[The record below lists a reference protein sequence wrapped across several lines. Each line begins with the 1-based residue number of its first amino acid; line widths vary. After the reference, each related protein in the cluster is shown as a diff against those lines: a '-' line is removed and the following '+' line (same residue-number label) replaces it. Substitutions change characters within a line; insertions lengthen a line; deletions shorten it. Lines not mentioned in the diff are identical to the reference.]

1 MNPETFLV
9 LLSVAALEALL
20 SGDNALVLAVMV
32 RPLPTHL
39 RRKALFY
46 GVLGA
51 YLLRGLALL
60 FAVYVIRL
68 WWVQVLGGLYLL
80 FLMLQHFR
88 DHPEA
93 KPLPEATAREFWRVV
108 LLINL
113 VDLAFAVDSIL
124 AVVAFSQDLLLVFL
138 GVALGILFIRL
149 AASYVVAVME
159 RYPSLEKVAYA
170 LVGWAGLKLLL
181 EGSATLAEL
190 LHRPELAWHLPK
202 PAFWGVTFLILLGG
216 SLLAL
221 RKHA

>member
-1 MNPETFLV
+1 MSGEAPLV
-9 LLSVAALEALL
+9 LLSVAVLEALL

-32 RPLPTHL
+32 KPLPAHL

-88 DHPEA
+88 NHPEA
-93 KPLPEATAREFWRVV
+93 QRLPAVTAREFWRVV

-124 AVVAFSQDLLLVFL
+124 AVVAFSQDLALVFL

-170 LVGWAGLKLLL
+170 LVGWAGVKLLL

-190 LHRPELAWHLPK
+190 SHHPELAWHLPK
-202 PAFWGVTFLILLGG
+202 PAFWGVTLLILLGG
-216 SLLAL
+216 SLLAF

>member
-1 MNPETFLV
+1 MSGEALLV

-32 RPLPTHL
+32 KPLPPDL

-51 YLLRGLALL
+51 YVLRGLALL
-60 FAVYVIRL
+60 FAVYVIQL

-80 FLMLQHFR
+80 YLMLQHLR

-93 KPLPEATAREFWRVV
+93 KPLPEASAQSFWRVV
-108 LLINL
+108 LMVNL

-124 AVVAFSQDLLLVFL
+124 AVVAFSKDLLLVFL

-149 AASYVVAVME
+149 AAGYVVAFME
-159 RYPSLEKVAYA
+159 RYPGLERVAYV
-170 LVGWAGLKLLL
+170 LVGWAGVKLLL
-181 EGSATLAEL
+181 EGEGTLAHL
-190 LHRPELAWHLPK
+190 LHRPEWALHLPK
-202 PAFWGVTFLILLGG
+202 EVFWGITLAILVGG
-216 SLLAL
+216 SLLSL
-221 RKHA
+221 KRHA

>member
-1 MNPETFLV
+1 MSAETLLV

-32 RPLPTHL
+32 KPLSPEL
-39 RRKALFY
+39 RRRALFY
-46 GVLGA
+46 GILGA

-80 FLMLQHFR
+80 HLMVQHFR

-93 KPLPEATAREFWRVV
+93 KPLPQATAREFWRVV

-124 AVVAFSQDLLLVFL
+124 AVVAFSKDLLLVFL

-149 AASYVVAVME
+149 AAGYVVGVME
-159 RYPSLEKVAYA
+159 RHPGLEKVAYA
-170 LVGWAGLKLLL
+170 LVGWAGVKLLL
-181 EGSATLAEL
+181 EGESTLAHL
-190 LHRPELAWHLPK
+190 LHRADLALHLPK
-202 PAFWGVTFLILLGG
+202 EVFWGVTLLILVGG
-216 SLLAL
+216 SLLSV

>member
-1 MNPETFLV
+1 MSGEAFLV

-32 RPLPTHL
+32 KPLPPEL

-46 GVLGA
+46 GILGA

-60 FAVYVIRL
+60 FAVFLIRL
-68 WWVQVLGGLYLL
+68 WWVQVLGGLYLVY
-80 FLMLQHFR
+80 LMVQHFR

-93 KPLPEATAREFWRVV
+93 KPLPEATAGEFWRVV

-124 AVVAFSQDLLLVFL
+124 AVVAFSKDFLLVFL

-149 AASYVVAVME
+149 LASSVVALME
-159 RYPSLEKVAYA
+159 RFPGLEKVAYA
-170 LVGWAGLKLLL
+170 LVGWAGVKLLL
-181 EGSATLAEL
+181 EGTHTLAHL
-190 LHRPELAWHLPK
+190 LHRPELALALPK
-202 PAFWGVTFLILLGG
+202 GVFWGGTLLILLVG
-216 SLLAL
+216 SLLAF
-221 RKHA
+221 RRHA